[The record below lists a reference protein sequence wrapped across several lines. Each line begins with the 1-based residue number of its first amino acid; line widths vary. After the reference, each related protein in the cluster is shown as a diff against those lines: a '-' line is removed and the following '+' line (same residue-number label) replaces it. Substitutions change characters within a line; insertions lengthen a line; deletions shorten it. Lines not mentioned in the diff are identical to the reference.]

1 MIKPVLAQPA
11 LIDQVHDRLVAAIAD
26 GTLAPGE
33 KLTQEDV
40 AEKLGVSR
48 QPVSHALQL
57 LRRRGLAVERGKRGL
72 VVAPMDPNRLRDLYQ
87 LRAALDGLA
96 ASLAATRAKAGMLT
110 ASQREDIIALVTQG
124 TEMADRPTEISTLID
139 ADMAFH
145 AALYELSGN
154 QAIVDTAAEQ
164 WPHFL
169 RTMGAVLNEMIDPD
183 RIWREHKEILDF
195 ILAGDAKAAEE
206 AARGHAERAGEAT
219 AQKLETMESVA

>member
-72 VVAPMDPNRLRDLYQ
+72 VVAPMNPNRLRDLYQ

>member
-1 MIKPVLAQPA
+1 MIKPLYIHPA

-57 LRRRGLAVERGKRGL
+57 LRRHGLAVESGKRGL
-72 VVAPMDPNRLRDLYQ
+72 VVAPLDHDRLRGLYQ
-87 LRAALDGLA
+87 VRAALDGLA
-96 ASLAATRAKAGMLT
+96 ASLAAERAKAGTLSST
-110 ASQREDIIALVTQG
+110 SRKDIIELVEQG
-124 TEMADRPTEISTLID
+124 IEMADNSADISDFIQ

-145 AALYELSGN
+145 SAIYVLSGN
-154 QAIVDTAAEQ
+154 QAIIDTAAEQ

-169 RTMGAVLNEMIDPD
+169 RTMGAVLSEMMDPD
-183 RIWREHKEILDF
+183 RIWREHRKILDL
-195 ILAGDAKAAEE
+195 ILAGDTRGAEIAAKD
-206 AARGHAERAGEAT
+206 HAERSGEIT
-219 AQKLETMESVA
+219 AQKLERMASVA